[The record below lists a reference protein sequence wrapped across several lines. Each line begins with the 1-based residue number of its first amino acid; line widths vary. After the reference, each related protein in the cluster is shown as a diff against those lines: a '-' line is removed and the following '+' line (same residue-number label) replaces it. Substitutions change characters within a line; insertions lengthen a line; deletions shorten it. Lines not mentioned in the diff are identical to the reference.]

1 MEPDRFTTY
10 IAIGVIGCGIAAIT
24 GPSPALL
31 TLFQIVLVVEAVNLI
46 GAPGDEIPRTDGAS
60 GNSQGE

>member
-1 MEPDRFTTY
+1 MKPDRFTTS
-10 IAIGVIGCGIAAIT
+10 IAIGVVASGIAAIT
-24 GPSPALL
+24 GPSLALL

-46 GAPGDEIPRTDGAS
+46 GAPGDEIPRANGAS